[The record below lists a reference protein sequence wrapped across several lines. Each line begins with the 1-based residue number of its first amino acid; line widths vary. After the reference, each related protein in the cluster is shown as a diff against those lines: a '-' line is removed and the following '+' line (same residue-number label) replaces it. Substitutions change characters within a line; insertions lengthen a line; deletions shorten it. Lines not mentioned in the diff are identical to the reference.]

1 MTEPLALLVVIA
13 GAMVAGFVQ
22 GLSGFAFGMVAMS
35 IWVWTI
41 DPRTAAV
48 LTIFGSL
55 TGQVVAAVSVRR
67 VWRWPVLLP
76 FLAGGLLGIPVGGW
90 LLPRIDP
97 TLFKALFGLMLVTW
111 CPVMLFSDRVPRISH
126 GGRLADAVVGWIG
139 GVMGGLGGFTGVAPT
154 LWCTLRGMDRDL
166 QRSVVQ
172 NFNLATLAVTMAM
185 VVARGGVTRPL
196 LPLLAVMVPAVL
208 LPSLLGARVYTGLSD
223 TAFRR
228 LVLGLLTA
236 SGVAMLASSLPS
248 LLAR

>member
-1 MTEPLALLVVIA
+1 MPAELSVLIV
-13 GAMVAGFVQ
+13 GAVLAGFVQ

-35 IWVWTI
+35 VWVWAFE
-41 DPRTAAV
+41 PRTAAV

-55 TGQVVAAVSVRR
+55 TGQVIAAVSARR
-67 VWRWPVLLP
+67 AWRWPVLLP

-111 CPVMLFSDRVPRISH
+111 CPLMLFSDRVPRMAH
-126 GGRLADAVVGWIG
+126 GGRVADGLVGWIG

-172 NFNLATLAVTMAM
+172 NFNLATLAAM
-185 VVARGGVTRPL
+185 RPHFRDEAKTVAIAKSGREELEENLRRDREA
-196 LPLLAVMVPAVL
+196 LAKDQHDP
-208 LPSLLGARVYTGLSD
+208 GHWQ
-223 TAFRR
+223 
-228 LVLGLLTA
+228 
-236 SGVAMLASSLPS
+236 
-248 LLAR
+248 